1 MKMRRKMLLLICSVF
16 ILASVGCKK
25 SAVRKNI
32 KKPEKP
38 YQSFL
43 IYEEPTLEKN
53 KTI

>member
-1 MKMRRKMLLLICSVF
+1 MKIKKKVLFLTCSVF